1 MAPRILAVEAWLLR
15 FLMCSSTSATS
26 IAVVLLC
33 PGFLLLFAFYCSLAL
48 LEVGGIWILPFTANL
63 SLNRLF
69 IASPSTPEGDLSD
82 FNLCLYLIC
91 FVMMYFWIELK
102 ASDSLFF
109 NSLGTYVFILGC
121 LSFSWGAFSSC
132 SSLSLLRSC
141 SFLMYSWG
149 ERIDSR
155 TLGLAISLGF

>member
-1 MAPRILAVEAWLLR
+1 
-15 FLMCSSTSATS
+15 MCSSTSATS

-48 LEVGGIWILPFTANL
+48 LEVGGIWLLPFTANL

-69 IASPSTPEGDLSD
+69 MASPSTPEGDLSD

-91 FVMMYFWIELK
+91 LVMIYFWIELK

-121 LSFSWGAFSSC
+121 SYKCLSFSWGAFSGC
-132 SSLSLLRSC
+132 WSLSLLRSC

-155 TLGLAISLGF
+155 ALGLAISLVF

>member
-1 MAPRILAVEAWLLR
+1 
-15 FLMCSSTSATS
+15 MCSSTSATS

-33 PGFLLLFAFYCSLAL
+33 PGFLLLAINMAFYCSLAL
-48 LEVGGIWILPFTANL
+48 LEVGGIWLLPFKNAFAT
-63 SLNRLF
+63 NRLF
-69 IASPSTPEGDLSD
+69 TASVSTELLIIKGDLSD

-91 FVMMYFWIELK
+91 LVMMYFWIELK

-155 TLGLAISLGF
+155 ALGLAIILVF